1 MKFAAG
7 TKPHQ
12 RGCRDGLAV
21 KSTDHYSREPMFI
34 SQRSHESTSVQS
46 SVTLGPG
53 DPVPSSDLLRCH
65 MRGIQIDI

>member
-7 TKPHQ
+7 AKPHQ

-21 KSTDHYSREPMFI
+21 KSTDRYSRGAMFI
-34 SQRSHESTSVQS
+34 SQYSHGGLQS

-53 DPVPSSDLLRCH
+53 DPVSFYDLLRYH
-65 MRGIQIDI
+65 MRGLQTDI